1 MPLPRNRHDQSLI
14 DRKIKPEYIRG
25 EIFQASLQVF
35 ISAEMSD

>member
-14 DRKIKPEYIRG
+14 DRKIKPIRG